1 MAVVV
6 VSTGGTIASVE
17 DEEGDGG
24 ASPELTAEG
33 LVGAVPGLEALTEVR
48 TRDFATVP
56 SPHLTVDD
64 LYELSGLLAELDA
77 DPDIEGVVITQG
89 TDTLE
94 ESSYFLDR
102 CYGGETPVVVTG
114 AMRNPSLAS
123 PDGPNN
129 LLASVRTALSPG
141 AAGKGVL
148 VCLNERVHPATTV
161 TKVHTTNADT
171 FRSPEFGPLAAVE
184 EDRVTWAREPA
195 DVEPTLDPDPDALTN
210 DVHAVTVTVDTPRA
224 QLRAAEDAAALCVA
238 ATGAGHVP
246 LSAVEELE
254 RLAEAGV
261 PLVATSRCPEGRLAR
276 STYDFRGSER
286 TLRELGCHFSP
297 RNLQKTRVG
306 TILGLAAGRLE
317 ELYERPG

>member
-17 DEEGDGG
+17 DEEGG

-33 LVGAVPGLEALTEVR
+33 LVGSVPGLEGLAEVR
-48 TRDFATVP
+48 TRDFATIP
-56 SPHLTVDD
+56 SPQLTVED
-64 LYELSGLLAELDA
+64 LYELSELLGELDA
-77 DPDIEGVVITQG
+77 DPEVQGVVVTQG

-94 ESSYFLDR
+94 ESAYFLDR

-141 AAGKGVL
+141 ARELGVL
-148 VCLNERVHPATTV
+148 VCLNERVHPAATV

-171 FRSPEFGPLAAVE
+171 FRSPEFGPLASVE
-184 EDRVTWAREPA
+184 ENRVTWGREPA
-195 DVEPTLDPDPDALTN
+195 GDEPILDPDPEALTN

-246 LSAVEELE
+246 LSVVDELE
-254 RLAEAGV
+254 RLVEAGV

-276 STYDFRGSER
+276 STYDFRGSEQ
-286 TLRELGCHFSP
+286 TLQKLGCHFSP
-297 RNLQKTRVG
+297 HNLQKTRVG
-306 TILGLAAGRLE
+306 TIVALAAGRLDD
-317 ELYERPG
+317 LYEQPGG